1 MAKIFFS
8 WATRGF
14 YDTDIHSEI
23 PQDAV
28 EITNEHRWELINGQS
43 AGRLIVVN
51 SSGVPVLADPPQPT
65 TEHVVAALTGAV
77 QSHLDTVARSYGYDN
92 AWTACTY
99 ADEPAVPRFQQEG
112 ASIRAWRSAVWAA
125 CHTVMDTVQA
135 GHLPVP
141 TAEELISGLPEL
153 VIPT

>member
-92 AWTACTY
+92 VFTACTY
-99 ADEPAVPRFQQEG
+99 ADEPAVPRFQQ
-112 ASIRAWRSAVWAA
+112 
-125 CHTVMDTVQA
+125 
-135 GHLPVP
+135 
-141 TAEELISGLPEL
+141 
-153 VIPT
+153 